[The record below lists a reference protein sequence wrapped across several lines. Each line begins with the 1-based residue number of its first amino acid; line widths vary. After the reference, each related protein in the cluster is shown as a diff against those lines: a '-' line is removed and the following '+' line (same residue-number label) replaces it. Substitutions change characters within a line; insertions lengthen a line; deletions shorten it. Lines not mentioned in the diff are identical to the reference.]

1 MGSLLDELQEKVT
14 VAEERIDR
22 TRNAIDVFGA
32 IAMGAG
38 IVWAIWAAFRKSSD
52 SATPPPSA

>member
-1 MGSLLDELQEKVT
+1 MGTLLDELQEKVT

-22 TRNAIDVFGA
+22 TRSAIDLFGA

-52 SATPPPSA
+52 TNSNAPTG